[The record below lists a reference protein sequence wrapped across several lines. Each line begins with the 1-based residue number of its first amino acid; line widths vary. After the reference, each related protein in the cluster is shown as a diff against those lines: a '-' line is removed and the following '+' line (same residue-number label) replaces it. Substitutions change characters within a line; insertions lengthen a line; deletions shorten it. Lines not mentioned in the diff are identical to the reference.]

1 MALTVLCPCAA
12 RGPSISAAT
21 IQDRWRRRASLAAC
35 WSRLCGT
42 CCTASCRW
50 ASRRGVALHRRW
62 LSVSGCSVWQ
72 RRGMTRGEVYAALS
86 QWRSRHAEASQLRRV
101 VSRMVPQRTG
111 RAYSSWVEA
120 ARERAYALDLGR
132 RASSSG
138 LRQDLAWASLCVPV
152 PVRSG
157 VAAFLHMLMLFWVRV
172 GSACSLNLCFVRCC
186 VCTCLCQGDGS
197 RPKCQNSAFRT

>member
-1 MALTVLCPCAA
+1 MRSA
-12 RGPSISAAT
+12 RAEHIRSHHPG
-21 IQDRWRRRASLAAC
+21 SLAAAGV
-35 WSRLCGT
+35 S
-42 CCTASCRW
+42 
-50 ASRRGVALHRRW
+50 RGVLEQAVPHLLHRE
-62 LSVSGCSVWQ
+62 LSVGFSSWRGAASEVAERERVQ
-72 RRGMTRGEVYAALS
+72 RVAAARMTRGEVYAALS

-120 ARERAYALDLGR
+120 ARERAYALDLVR

-157 VAAFLHMLMLFWVRV
+157 VQPPLCICPCFSRSGSGLRAACTLLCVML
-172 GSACSLNLCFVRCC
+172 C
-186 VCTCLCQGDGS
+186 VHVPAGQGGGS
-197 RPKCQNSAFRT
+197 RPKCQN

>member
-1 MALTVLCPCAA
+1 MRSA
-12 RGPSISAAT
+12 RAEHIRSHHPG
-21 IQDRWRRRASLAAC
+21 SLAAAGV
-35 WSRLCGT
+35 S
-42 CCTASCRW
+42 
-50 ASRRGVALHRRW
+50 RGVLEQAVRHLLHRE
-62 LSVSGCSVWQ
+62 LSVGFSSWRGAASEVAERERVQ
-72 RRGMTRGEVYAALS
+72 RVAAARMTRGEVYAALS

-101 VSRMVPQRTG
+101 VSRMVSQRTG

-120 ARERAYALDLGR
+120 ARERAYALDLVR

-172 GSACSLNLCFVRCC
+172 GSACSLNLCFVRCS

-197 RPKCQNSAFRT
+197 RPMCQNSAFRT

>member
-1 MALTVLCPCAA
+1 MRSA
-12 RGPSISAAT
+12 RAEHIRSHHPG
-21 IQDRWRRRASLAAC
+21 SLAAAGV
-35 WSRLCGT
+35 S
-42 CCTASCRW
+42 
-50 ASRRGVALHRRW
+50 RGVLEQAVPHLLHRE
-62 LSVSGCSVWQ
+62 LSVGFSSWRGAASEVAERERVQ
-72 RRGMTRGEVYAALS
+72 RVAAARMTRGEVYAALS

-101 VSRMVPQRTG
+101 VSRMVSHRTG

-120 ARERAYALDLGR
+120 ARERTYALDLVR

-157 VAAFLHMLMLFWVRV
+157 DAAFLHMLMLFWVRV
-172 GSACSLNLCFVRCC
+172 GSARSLNLCFVRCS
-186 VCTCLCQGDGS
+186 VCTCLFQGDGS

>member
-1 MALTVLCPCAA
+1 MRSA
-12 RGPSISAAT
+12 RAEHIRSHHPG
-21 IQDRWRRRASLAAC
+21 SLAAAGV
-35 WSRLCGT
+35 S
-42 CCTASCRW
+42 
-50 ASRRGVALHRRW
+50 RGVLEQAVRHLLHRE
-62 LSVSGCSVWQ
+62 LSVGFSSWRGAASEVAERERVQ
-72 RRGMTRGEVYAALS
+72 RVAAARMTRGEVYAALS

-101 VSRMVPQRTG
+101 VSRMVSQRTG

-120 ARERAYALDLGR
+120 ARERAYALDLVR

-157 VAAFLHMLMLFWVRV
+157 DAAFLHMLMLFWVRV
-172 GSACSLNLCFVRCC
+172 GSARSLNLCFVRCS

-197 RPKCQNSAFRT
+197 RPMCQNSAFRT